1 MQLLH
6 TQIAHDQASAVLLV
20 SGSDPFALGHY
31 PGNPIYP
38 GVLTAEHLCRL
49 AQAMCSQAAGQ
60 AVHVVGIQRMQYL
73 DAIVPGDVVELR
85 VGVHRADAGEFE
97 VKASA
102 SVAGKPKTRATLRCS
117 SAAQPLPPQW
127 TPQAQA
133 VADSGP
139 KQRALEHRALGQV
152 LPHRYP
158 FLLVDRV
165 CDHEPGKHIVGTK
178 LVGAGLPAM
187 LGLIAQPYPQTLV
200 IESLGQIGI
209 ALFFLSREDSNPV
222 DIVLGS
228 MAEVAFCRP
237 VPVDAVL
244 TLQARIERLL
254 PNGVILS
261 GQALCG
267 DDVVTR
273 VGSLVAMIDPRHAL
287 SQT

>member
-6 TQIAHDQASAVLLV
+6 TQLADDHASALILV

-49 AQAMCSQAAGQ
+49 AQRLCSQVAGH
-60 AVHVVGIQRMQYL
+60 AMHVVGIQRMQYL

-85 VGVHRADAGEFE
+85 VSVQGADADARD

-102 SVAGKPKTRATLRCS
+102 WVGGKAKARATLRCS
-117 SAAQPLPPQW
+117 ATAPPPPAGW
-127 TPQAQA
+127 VPQALA
-133 VADSGP
+133 VEDTG
-139 KQRALEHRALGQV
+139 LEHRALGRV

-165 CDHEPGKHIVGTK
+165 CSHAPGRHIVGTR
-178 LVGAGLPAM
+178 VVSAGLPAL
-187 LGLIAQPYPQTLV
+187 LGLPTEPYPQALV
-200 IESLGQIGI
+200 VESLGQIGI
-209 ALFFLSREDSNPV
+209 ALFFLSRGDSPPV

-228 MAEVAFCRP
+228 MSDVDFCRP
-237 VPVDAVL
+237 VPLDAVL
-244 TLQARIERLL
+244 TLHARIERLL

-267 DDVVTR
+267 DAVVTR
-273 VGSLVAMIDPRHAL
+273 VGSLVAMVDPRHAPA
-287 SQT
+287 